1 MKQIFKNIT
10 IVIAFLFVLPSV
22 FAQLDMISAADYKA
36 LVKSDNN
43 VVTVHAGKAKNYDAN
58 HIKGSILISYKDTDQ
73 KGDIKGLMMNPQD
86 LAKFFSESGIS
97 EKNTIVLYDNGSQ
110 KYSTRLYW
118 LLKYLGAPNVKILH
132 KDKDEWR
139 KARIVLVSTP
149 TQGKATTFTPKV
161 DASILAVM
169 ADVEKSKEDANVVLI
184 DVRAADE
191 FDGTAEK
198 SNGHIPGAIN
208 INHEDFLT
216 ADSQAFKSADEIKE
230 MVEKLGA
237 TSDKTIILYCI
248 TSIRGAVG
256 YVAFKNILNYP
267 NVKLY
272 DGAEQEWITKHELVK

>member
-36 LVKSDNN
+36 LVKADKN

-86 LAKFFSESGIS
+86 LAKFFGESGIS

-110 KYSTRLYW
+110 KYSTRVYW

-149 TQGKATTFTPKV
+149 AKGKATTFTPKV
-161 DASILAVM
+161 DPSILAVM

-191 FDGTAEK
+191 FNGTAEK

-216 ADSQAFKSADEIKE
+216 ADTKAFKSADEIKT

-272 DGAEQEWITKHELVK
+272 DGAEQEWVTKHELVK

>member
-10 IVIAFLFVLPSV
+10 IVIAFLFVLPTV
-22 FAQLDMISAADYKA
+22 FAQVDLITADEYKA
-36 LVKSDNN
+36 LVKTDEN

-73 KGDIKGLMMNPQD
+73 KGDTKGLMMAPED
-86 LAKFFSESGIS
+86 LAKFFGESGIS

-110 KYSTRLYW
+110 KYSTRVYW

-139 KARIVLVSTP
+139 KARIVLVSAP
-149 TQGKATTFTPKV
+149 TAAKPTVFTPKV
-161 DASILAVM
+161 DPTILASIS
-169 ADVEKSKEDANVVLI
+169 DVEKAKDNPKVILI

-191 FDGTAEK
+191 FNGTAEK

-208 INHEDFLT
+208 IDHKDFLT
-216 ADSQAFKSADEIKE
+216 DSEGYKTAEEIKAL
-230 MVEKLGA
+230 VEKAGA
-237 TSDKTIILYCI
+237 SPDKTIILYCI

-256 YVAFKNILNYP
+256 YVAFKNILGYP